1 MNCTFKWSIL
11 FLKVHVK
18 VYFMKTV
25 ILLKERV
32 YQLRK
37 EAQLSQQQ
45 LGDIL
50 GLTHKSIS
58 MLESGGRG
66 TTIEKLVLLAEFF
79 HVSTDYLLGITD
91 DPTWRGKG
99 D

>member
-1 MNCTFKWSIL
+1 MN
-11 FLKVHVK
+11 
-18 VYFMKTV
+18 

-37 EAQLSQQQ
+37 EAHLSQQQ

-58 MLESGGRG
+58 MIESGGRG
-66 TTIEKLVLLAEFF
+66 TTIEKLVLLAEYFQ
-79 HVSTDYLLGITD
+79 VSTDYLLGITD
-91 DPTWRGKG
+91 DPAWRGG
-99 D
+99 PVE

>member
-1 MNCTFKWSIL
+1 MS
-11 FLKVHVK
+11 
-18 VYFMKTV
+18 

-37 EAQLSQQQ
+37 EAHLSQQQ

-58 MLESGGRG
+58 MIESGGRG
-66 TTIEKLVLLAEFF
+66 TTIEKLVLLAEYFQ
-79 HVSTDYLLGITD
+79 VSTDYLLGITD
-91 DPTWRGKG
+91 DPAWRGGPGEK
-99 D
+99 